1 MITRMKKRC
10 FLCFV
15 SFHNPVYCIYFYS
28 VWFSRFLCET
38 IRNFVELVGVASST
52 SAATTEVEAE
62 EADMKLTNKCEVL
75 QDKLTLLLRTL
86 QIESEASTFLKTL
99 DISRRSSTMDNL
111 DILATLDGKKM
122 KWHSDS
128 ELSLPVD
135 SNRKIGDSISG
146 LPPQM
151 AATGAIGGFT
161 AQTKKTSKQKVF
173 IPKEHL
179 WSRANSLKKAMREI
193 IDHTERGQ

>member
-1 MITRMKKRC
+1 MTC
-10 FLCFV
+10 F
-15 SFHNPVYCIYFYS
+15 
-28 VWFSRFLCET
+28 RFLCET

-52 SAATTEVEAE
+52 SSTTATTEAE
-62 EADMKLTNKCEVL
+62 EADTKLVNKCEVL

-99 DISRRSSTMDNL
+99 DMSRRSSTMDNL

-135 SNRKIGDSISG
+135 SNRKIGNNTSG
-146 LPPQM
+146 LPPQT
-151 AATGAIGGFT
+151 AAAGFT
-161 AQTKKTSKQKVF
+161 SQTKKTSKQKVF

-193 IDHTERGQ
+193 IDHTERGQC

>member
-1 MITRMKKRC
+1 
-10 FLCFV
+10 
-15 SFHNPVYCIYFYS
+15 
-28 VWFSRFLCET
+28 
-38 IRNFVELVGVASST
+38 
-52 SAATTEVEAE
+52 
-62 EADMKLTNKCEVL
+62 
-75 QDKLTLLLRTL
+75 
-86 QIESEASTFLKTL
+86 
-99 DISRRSSTMDNL
+99 MDNL

>member
-1 MITRMKKRC
+1 M
-10 FLCFV
+10 
-15 SFHNPVYCIYFYS
+15 
-28 VWFSRFLCET
+28 
-38 IRNFVELVGVASST
+38 ASST